1 MEDFRCVCVVDDI
14 EDIRTGLTS
23 DDETG
28 SGTIGIGGIGCLI
41 CTGMCS
47 SVVGMFISEN

>member
-1 MEDFRCVCVVDDI
+1 MEDFRCVVEDI

-23 DDETG
+23 EDEAG
-28 SGTIGIGGIGCLI
+28 SGTTGIGGIGCLI

-47 SVVGMFISEN
+47 SDVGIFISEN